1 MMRAALL
8 AAVAGQTTGA
18 ALVDV
23 EQVRSRLPSLLRLQR
38 EPPVVRRSS
47 AWRSVR

>member
-8 AAVAGQTTGA
+8 AVVVQTTGA

-38 EPPVVRRSS
+38 NRLCAPH
-47 AWRSVR
+47 A